1 MQEGGALPLLNSKR
15 NNLNKYHL
23 ASNLKMMNEKY
34 DNNLKRN

>member
-1 MQEGGALPLLNSKR
+1 MREGGALPLLNSKKII
-15 NNLNKYHL
+15 LYKYHF